1 MNELVNLF
9 NKGEYTDCQ
18 VSGDILRCPI
28 TEDTTVWCSECIFC
42 NSSQANIKI
51 KELIPI
57 LLID

>member
-9 NKGEYTDCQ
+9 NKGETKDCQ
-18 VSGDILRCPI
+18 IIRAIIKCPSK
-28 TEDTTVWCSECIFC
+28 EVKTVWCSECIFC
-42 NSSQANIKI
+42 NSSHANIKI